1 MSDDQGE
8 ELRYCPA
15 CCGPLD
21 AGTVCETCD
30 CMDEVPEAGS
40 QHTPGPWGVSGR
52 TVRACP
58 TDATPREWLRSAPVA
73 CAYSED
79 DNDGEWPTAHDDD
92 VLKFPTNEEAYV
104 NARLIAQAP
113 DMLSV
118 LAAIDEAFGDTF
130 RANCRPPQREALA
143 RARAELAKLRGGA
156 TD

>member
-21 AGTVCETCD
+21 GGTVCEERD
-30 CMDEVPEAGS
+30 CMDEIKGTET

-52 TVRACP
+52 TVRACR
-58 TDATPREWLRSAPVA
+58 TDATAREWLRSAPVA

-79 DNDGEWPTAHDDD
+79 DNDGEWPTDHDDD
-92 VLKFPTNEEAYV
+92 VLEFPTNEVAYV

-118 LAAIDEAFGDTF
+118 LAAIDEAFSLKF
-130 RANCRPPQREALA
+130 QENCRPAQRDALA
-143 RARAELAKLRGGA
+143 RARAELAKFRGGA